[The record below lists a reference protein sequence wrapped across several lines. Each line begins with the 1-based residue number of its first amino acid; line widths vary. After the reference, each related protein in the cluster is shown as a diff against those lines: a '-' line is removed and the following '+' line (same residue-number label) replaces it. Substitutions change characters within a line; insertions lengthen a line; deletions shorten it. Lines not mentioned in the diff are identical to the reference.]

1 MDVAVPARRP
11 VAIRMSVRWFIES
24 RARTVALV
32 AEGEVSLDQVKEYLD
47 AVAGANALAYG
58 KLVDVRKATS
68 AMTADELMLLMAMLR
83 EYHQQGPMGP
93 LAVVATDEQ
102 SVIFARLLGALA
114 SAERPMKLFST
125 ELRARRWLQRIQS
138 ATNEESAPP

>member
-1 MDVAVPARRP
+1 MP
-11 VAIRMSVRWFIES
+11 ISWFIES
-24 RARTVALV
+24 RARTVTLV

-47 AVAGANALAYG
+47 AVAGAKALAYG
-58 KLVDVRKATS
+58 KLIDVRKAQS

-83 EYHQQGPMGP
+83 EYHRQGPMGP

-102 SVIFARLLGALA
+102 SVTFARLLGAMA

-125 ELRARRWLQRIQS
+125 ELPARRWLQRMLS
-138 ATNEESAPP
+138 PTNGEGTPP

>member
-1 MDVAVPARRP
+1 MP
-11 VAIRMSVRWFIES
+11 VTWIIDS
-24 RARTVALV
+24 RTRTVELL
-32 AEGEVSLDQVKEYLD
+32 AEGEVSFDQVMKYLK
-47 AVAGANALAYG
+47 AVEGANALAFG
-58 KLVDVRKATS
+58 KLVDVRSATA
-68 AMTADELMLLMAMLR
+68 AMTPDELVLLMAAFR
-83 EYHQQGPMGP
+83 QYHQQGPMGP